1 MRSGIA
7 SHTLSHGVCA
17 TGILL
22 AAAGRAEPGALP
34 VPPRGFVSSQPAR
47 IWEEGLLSG
56 NGTIGINVLGRP
68 LDERIIFTHERL
80 FMPMGP
86 PVMPADQS
94 ARLFEVRSLIDRGLY
109 RQATELQFNLS
120 GQKGFLYPDNFVPA
134 FDLTITSTARGA
146 VRDYSRS
153 VDFQTAETA
162 VRWSDDR
169 GTFERRMFA
178 SRSDRV
184 AVLSIAGSAPGL
196 LDCRLALE
204 PREPS
209 DEFNSDSDVSK
220 RSDQAFKEFVSDI
233 ATSATD
239 RSLTYRNRYP
249 KAYPGSIHTIE
260 GHARAIVTGGATEA
274 QANGTLV
281 VKGADR
287 ILVLVDL
294 RPVYDPDAPAAE
306 AMEKALAALPDDYA
320 LLLRRHAELHGALFT
335 RARLDLGGGADHR
348 RTTEELIAESTCEN
362 PNRALIEKEFD
373 AGRYNI
379 ICSTGELPPNLQGVW
394 GGTYV
399 PGWAS
404 DYTHNGNVP
413 SAIAANLM
421 GNLPELMRAYTSY
434 IESLVPWLEVNAK
447 HLFGARGIVLPSR
460 SSTHGF
466 NNALAPSFAG
476 GFWVG
481 GAGWAA
487 HFFYDYYLYTGDRAF
502 LADHALPFMEK
513 AVLFFEDFLYE
524 GPDGRWV
531 FSPTQSPEN
540 TPGNTKSQ
548 GTFNATMD
556 VAVAK
561 ELLQNTID
569 ASRELGRN
577 EDRIPRW
584 QRMLAKMPDYQV
596 DERGIIKEWITPKLE
611 NNDSH
616 RHSSQLYPLYDGMPD
631 EIARSPRL
639 RAAFKKSIEFK
650 LDHHWQ
656 NNQRGFMSFG
666 LVQLGQ
672 AAASLGD
679 GELAYRCLVQLANR
693 FWLSNLASM
702 HNHRSLFNMDISGGM
717 PAVIIKML
725 VASEP
730 GRLQLL
736 PALPK
741 AWPTGT
747 IEGVLARGQIEVRRL
762 HWTPGGVECTLRS
775 GKAQTVVLD
784 LPAAVDSVTVDGK
797 PARAARGKTA
807 TSCTL
812 KLPAAVDV
820 SCRIAYGSEDK
831 KGEGNQ

>member
-1 MRSGIA
+1 MA

-17 TGILL
+17 TGLLL
-22 AAAGRAEPGALP
+22 AAAGRAESGPLP

-86 PVMPADQS
+86 PVTPADQS
-94 ARLFEVRSLIDRGLY
+94 ARLPEIRSLIDRGLY
-109 RQATELQFNLS
+109 QEATELQFALS

-134 FDLTITSTARGA
+134 FDLTIQSTNRGD
-146 VRDYSRS
+146 VRDYGRS
-153 VDFQTAETA
+153 VDFQTGETA

-178 SRSDRV
+178 SRADRV
-184 AVLSIAGSAPGL
+184 AVLCITGPAPGL

-220 RSDQAFKEFVSDI
+220 RSDQAFREFVSDI

-239 RSLTYRNRYP
+239 RSLAYRNSYP
-249 KAYPGSIHTIE
+249 KAYPGSLHAIE
-260 GHARAIVTGGATEA
+260 GFARVVVAGGRAEARA
-274 QANGTLV
+274 NGVLEV
-281 VKGADR
+281 RGADR

-294 RPVYDPDAPAAE
+294 RPVYDPARPAMK
-306 AMEKALAALPDDYA
+306 AMDTALAALPDDYA
-320 LLLRRHAELHGALFT
+320 LLLERHTKLHGALFN
-335 RARLDLGGGADHR
+335 RVRLDLGGGADHR

-362 PNRALIEKEFD
+362 PSRALIEKEFD

-379 ICSTGELPPNLQGVW
+379 ISSTGELPPNLQGVW

-413 SAIAANLM
+413 SAIAANLA
-421 GNLPELMRAYTSY
+421 GNLPELMLAYTSY
-434 IESLVPWLEVNAK
+434 IESLVPWLEINAK

-466 NNALAPSFAG
+466 NNALAPNFAG

-487 HFFYDYYLYTGDRAF
+487 HFFHDYYLHTGDRAF

-513 AVLFFEDFLYE
+513 AVLFFEDYLYE
-524 GPDGRWV
+524 GPDGRWI

-540 TPGNTKSQ
+540 TPGNSRSQ

-561 ELLQNTID
+561 ELLRNTID

-577 EDRIPRW
+577 ADRIPRW
-584 QRMLAKMPDYQV
+584 EAMLDKMPDYMA
-596 DERGIIKEWITPKLE
+596 DDRGILKEWLTPKLE

-616 RHSSQLYPLYDGMPD
+616 RHSSQLYALFDGMPD
-631 EIARSPRL
+631 EIARDPRL
-639 RAAFKKSIEFK
+639 RAAFRKSIEFK
-650 LDHHWQ
+650 LDQHWR

-672 AAASLGD
+672 AAASLGE
-679 GELAYRCLVQLANR
+679 GELAYRCLVQLVNR
-693 FWLSNLASM
+693 YWLNNLASM

-717 PAVIIKML
+717 PAVILRML

-730 GRLQLL
+730 GRLRLL
-736 PALPK
+736 PALPE
-741 AWPTGT
+741 AWPAGT
-747 IEGVLARGQIEVRRL
+747 VEGVLCRGQIEVRRL

-775 GKAQTVVLD
+775 GKAQTIALD
-784 LPAAVDSVTVDGK
+784 LPADVDTIDVTGGSSSGAPK
-797 PARAARGKTA
+797 GGTIR
-807 TSCTL
+807 SCALT
-812 KLPAAVDV
+812 LPAAADV
-820 SCRIAYGSEDK
+820 SVRIACRPQDGK
-831 KGEGNQ
+831 KEKDE